1 MYCSRLI
8 CSTIFYVLFCSMAN
22 ANCLLF
28 NENERLS
35 NYCLLET
42 VKGKV
47 IDQNTAII
55 VSQKLKRE
63 GYFGG
68 LEDTEW
74 SIRIYPDFDYS
85 HNINGGNPDKPLI
98 IGELEFVGD
107 PELIKQEGVIGT
119 INFQANKRATFA
131 SGRYLQTNISAAYS
145 YSPKYKVGFSNASFN
160 SCYKHKLTTTNFLDF
175 CASASHQN
183 KEIAKE
189 TDKSLLL
196 SMSKLRFDN
205 NIGFSEGQIGIIRF
219 ISNDYSQNQLA
230 FSWDTIHKGNFY
242 SALRLRFGDKI
253 EAKTALNYGI
263 DINISKIINSRKFSL
278 SLSHELNDGGMLFGE
293 NRSDI
298 VNKISLVS
306 NLNANTQLKLGYT
319 ATNSSINYFDQSYP
333 ILKLTFNW

>member
-8 CSTIFYVLFCSMAN
+8 FNTVFSVFFCTMAH
-22 ANCLLF
+22 ASCLLF

-47 IDQNTAII
+47 VDQKTAII

-68 LEDTEW
+68 LENSEW
-74 SIRIYPDFDYS
+74 STRFYPDFDYS
-85 HNINGGNPDKPLI
+85 DNINGGNPDKPLI
-98 IGELEFVGD
+98 IGELEFEGD

-119 INFQANKRATFA
+119 VNFQGSNRATFG

-145 YSPKYKVGFSNASFN
+145 YSPKRKNGFSNANLS
-160 SCYKHKLTTTNFLDF
+160 SCYKHKLTTTNFLDL

-183 KEIAKE
+183 KEITE
-189 TDKSLLL
+189 DTNKSLSL

-205 NIGFSEGQIGIIRF
+205 NIGFSEGQIGIINL
-219 ISNDYSQNQLA
+219 ISDDYTQNQLT
-230 FSWDTIHKGNFY
+230 FSLHTIHKQNLY
-242 SALRLRFGDKI
+242 SALRLRFGNPVELI
-253 EAKTALNYGI
+253 TALNFGI
-263 DINISKIINSRKFSL
+263 DFNISRIMNGRKFSL
-278 SLSHELNDGGMLFGE
+278 NLSHELNDGGILFGE

-298 VNKISLVS
+298 TNKISLAS
-306 NLNANTQLKLGYT
+306 NLNANTQIKLAYT
-319 ATNSSINYFDQSYP
+319 STNSSIDYFDQNYP
-333 ILKLTFNW
+333 TIKLTFNW